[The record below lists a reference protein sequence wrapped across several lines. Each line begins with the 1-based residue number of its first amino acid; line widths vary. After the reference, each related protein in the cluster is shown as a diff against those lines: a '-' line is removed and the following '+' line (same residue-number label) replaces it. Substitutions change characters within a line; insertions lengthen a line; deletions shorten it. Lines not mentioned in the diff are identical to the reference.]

1 MRRLPTSRNT
11 RKKGGRNSKIYN
23 RSQSIGA
30 CRTFALRYG
39 QWLAALFFVYGADF
53 GFDSKM
59 IDRVSMP
66 STWKTSSLILN
77 F

>member
-1 MRRLPTSRNT
+1 MRRLLTSLIT
-11 RKKGGRNSKIYN
+11 LRKGRRSGKIYN
-23 RSQSIGA
+23 RSQSIDA
-30 CRTFALRYG
+30 CRTFALRKG
-39 QWLAALFFVYGADF
+39 QWLDASFFVYGADF